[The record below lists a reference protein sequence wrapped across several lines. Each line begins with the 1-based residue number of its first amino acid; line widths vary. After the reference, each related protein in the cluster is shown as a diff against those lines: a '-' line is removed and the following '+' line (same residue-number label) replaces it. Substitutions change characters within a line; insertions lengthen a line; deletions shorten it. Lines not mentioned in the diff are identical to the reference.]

1 MTLETDLRAFGWT
14 QCENVGCLWR
24 FQTADDDALMGTI
37 VDDLLISCGK
47 SYGIANKCIQYLKGK
62 YIGVSFEHE
71 PKSFA
76 GYKITRSADRTVI
89 NISMPEL
96 IEAKM
101 KELCPELT
109 SAKARKEFKA
119 LHAGGDK
126 LQKLADGMVM
136 EAPRAD
142 GKRTK
147 HCMLVMSL
155 TGCIRYFLRAS
166 AGELNVIAHRLSSIM
181 ARAPP
186 EAVTVA
192 QAAMIMAYEQR
203 ERGITYSAHDHHTK
217 SEEPKTSSLEVSFA
231 TGVPREPG
239 IHAVADCSWGDRNL
253 YGCIIMMNYGAIV
266 CETKKMGP
274 VNSSAEGEG
283 ITTSKCAELVIPVQ
297 EAARAMGIAL
307 GGPTIIRSDNAANV
321 RVANDPNAAVRLKHA
336 LRRYAT
342 LQGHVAAGE
351 VKIVHVPDKFN
362 AADFLTKWVSAKK
375 VKESVAYTSN
385 EVAKP
390 KGPIA
395 TETNAFEVEMTAV
408 TNLFGLEVSAL
419 ELFEPETK
427 HADPK
432 YFAARLFTTDEL
444 DVDPAPFA
452 QRWNES
458 IMDNIKKNADA
469 NPFTPRGIFQVDE
482 SNVPKPLDLAG
493 FACDKETFAK
503 ILAGKSDHIFD
514 KVAKPSI
521 EVPFDLEAFARDRE
535 TFAKHLTDN
544 KAVSP
549 FGRFA
554 NDTVRLY
561 FGPPYATTDDAG
573 PRDACDGPTNKRFKP
588 DAKAT
593 DAPGWGGYETMTKK
607 DEQDVADDLAEAHRE
622 LIASRKRFKRMY
634 VDTGWG
640 HDEVERDD
648 GDIADAY
655 MYYDEMVAERK
666 ARGLYDEM
674 VAERKA
680 QGREVEGR
688 YHQHFQANHEG
699 LEPSDD
705 ECERYDPE
713 DHEEQC
719 DEYGDQC
726 GDPEIKHD
734 ACKEDG

>member
-1 MTLETDLRAFGWT
+1 
-14 QCENVGCLWR
+14 
-24 FQTADDDALMGTI
+24 MGTI

-47 SYGIANKCIQYLKGK
+47 SYGIANKSIQYLKGK

-76 GYKITRSADRTVI
+76 GYKITRSDDGTVI

-101 KELCPELT
+101 KELCPELV

-166 AGELNVIAHRLSSIM
+166 AGELNVIAHRLSSVM

-192 QAAMIMAYEQR
+192 LAAMIMAYEQR
-203 ERGITYSAHDHHTK
+203 ERGITYSAHDHHPK
-217 SEEPKTSSLEVSFA
+217 NEEPKTSCLEVSFA

-297 EAARAMGIAL
+297 EAARAMGIAIE
-307 GGPTIIRSDNAANV
+307 GPTIIRSDNAANV

-390 KGPIA
+390 KGPII

-419 ELFEPETK
+419 ELIEPETM

-432 YFAARLFTTDEL
+432 YFAARLFTTNEVE
-444 DVDPAPFA
+444 VDPAPLA
-452 QRWNES
+452 RRWYERDEIS
-458 IMDNIKKNADA
+458 LPSDA
-469 NPFTPRGIFQVDE
+469 FMPRGIY
-482 SNVPKPLDLAG
+482 SI
-493 FACDKETFAK
+493 DKSEPASE
-503 ILAGKSDHIFD
+503 I
-514 KVAKPSI
+514 
-521 EVPFDLEAFARDRE
+521 PFDYVTFARDRE
-535 TFAKHLTDN
+535 ALTQKLAD
-544 KAVSP
+544 STDDP
-549 FGRFA
+549 YCRFA
-554 NDTVRLY
+554 NGKIHLFLGRPKVDAPANVAVESQNEASTSTHVR
-561 FGPPYATTDDAG
+561 AAIAAIET
-573 PRDACDGPTNKRFKP
+573 RDAAARASTSTALTNRQKRAANRQKRA
-588 DAKAT
+588 DAKDT
-593 DAPGWGGYETMTKK
+593 DAPGWGGYESMTEQDKK
-607 DEQDVADDLAEAHRE
+607 DVAADLVEARRE
-622 LIASRKRFKRMY
+622 LLESRKRFKRIY

-640 HDEVERDD
+640 HEEVERDD
-648 GDIADAY
+648 GAGDLADAY
-655 MYYDEMVAERK
+655 MY
-666 ARGLYDEM
+666 YDEM

-688 YHQHFQANHEG
+688 YRQHSQSNHEG

-705 ECERYDPE
+705 EREQYDEYEEYDPE
-713 DHEEQC
+713 DHDEQC
-719 DEYGDQC
+719 DEYGNQC
-726 GDPEIKHD
+726 GDPEMTID
-734 ACKEDG
+734 ACKGDG